1 MAPFGDV
8 RAVDSLALASEGV
21 ATVHFFDLR
30 AAERAVAA
38 VREQHMRRQCLLSQH
53 YAAMGAWPPQQQPPP
68 PPVDWPQDDGLGL
81 GLVLGQAVWANFAA
95 GCSLPDGGPNGGSLI
110 VLNCLPDVSLS
121 ELRQAFQAYGTR
133 ALATDQFS
141 PHPDRIL
148 RCIYMLGLCP
158 LLICR

>member
-1 MAPFGDV
+1 
-8 RAVDSLALASEGV
+8 V

-38 VREQHMRRQCLLSQH
+38 VREQHMRRQCLISQH

-95 GCSLPDGGPNGGSLI
+95 GCSLPDGGPNGGSII